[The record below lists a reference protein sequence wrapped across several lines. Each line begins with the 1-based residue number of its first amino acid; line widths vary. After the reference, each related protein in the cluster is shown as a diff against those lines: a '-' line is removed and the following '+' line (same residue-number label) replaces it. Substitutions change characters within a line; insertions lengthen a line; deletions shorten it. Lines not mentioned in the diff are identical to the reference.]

1 MASNPPQS
9 AAAVF
14 IPLQQL
20 WADNF
25 LVYFKSHTFHFN
37 VQGPTFGQDHAL
49 FQEIYEYLWD
59 QHDVL
64 GEQIRQMD
72 KPVLTSLKSVMSA
85 SSVDEAEPKVMDT
98 KGMLTEM
105 CEEFDELIELA
116 QSVYDRAE
124 SSCCGGLS
132 TTIGDYLKGISKLNW
147 KVKASLGRS
156 IK

>member
-9 AAAVF
+9 ASAVF

-20 WADNF
+20 WTDNF

-85 SSVDEAEPKVMDT
+85 SSVDEVEHKVMDT
-98 KGMLTEM
+98 KSMLTDM

-124 SSCCGGLS
+124 SSGCGGLS
-132 TTIGDYLKGISKLNW
+132 TTIGDYLKGINKLAW